1 MACSVLFQVIYRFS
15 PQPCSPLMLTRSA
28 RRNFCT
34 TMAFSVPS
42 CMFQLKTDP
51 LTGNSEWVVVQ
62 DCPGRNPPPPKSL
75 LSSTSYLDMLN
86 DSRRNKVFH
95 EAINKTITKPC
106 HVLDIGAGTGLLSMM
121 AARAMESNTS
131 LKCSSSGGMVSAC
144 ESYLPMVKLMRKVL
158 RLNGMEKKVRL
169 FHKRS
174 DELRVGVDLPSR
186 ADVLVS
192 EILDS
197 ELLGEGLIPTLQHA
211 HDELLSENP
220 LVIPCRATIY
230 GQLVQSSYLQSL
242 HDLHGCEAHASD
254 GIQLTPS
261 SLETVISVKRQQYA
275 MHCDSISDDLR
286 LLSEPFKVFEF
297 DFSKRPESQ
306 GETEFQIKTIVD
318 GTVNAVISW
327 WVLQLDHEGKLFY
340 STAPRWINAHSSGL
354 DVQTDSSGDSNW
366 CDHWKQCV
374 WFIPRGGM
382 PVFKDEHVFLQAVH
396 SDTDISYKLRN
407 AKLSR
412 ELVHELPEGSLILPP
427 ERTAIYGNKEWR
439 SMMLTAAR
447 NALKGKS
454 SPLCIV
460 ADDSLFWTILVASL
474 SRTSNVISFL
484 PGLRE
489 QGSLY
494 LQAVAYAN
502 GYSMDQ
508 IKVLGRGTKVL
519 TLDETNQRKVDL
531 LVGEPFYSGNDGMLP
546 WVNLRFWK
554 ERTILD
560 SILSD
565 EVVIMPCKGILKAC
579 AMSLPDLWRSRRCL
593 KQIEGFDHST
603 VNETLGA
610 CGDCLDINEASCF
623 PYFCWQCGETEEL
636 SEVVRV
642 MEFNLSNPISSCS
655 GKTKVRFTKTGV
667 CHGFALWID
676 WVMDADSSIVLSTG
690 PDQRYWKQ
698 GVKLLNSPV
707 PVSAHRSSE
716 VGESCST
723 EIEVIF
729 DASTGELTVKSA
741 FT

>member
-1 MACSVLFQVIYRFS
+1 MLSVVVFRLN
-15 PQPCSPLMLTRSA
+15 PHPRSLLIPA
-28 RRNFCT
+28 SNIRRNFST
-34 TMAFSVPS
+34 SMASS
-42 CMFQLKTDP
+42 LSNCMFQLKTDP

-62 DCPGRNPPPPKSL
+62 DEDEDSPGRKSL

-86 DSRRNKVFH
+86 DSRRNKLFH
-95 EAINKTITKPC
+95 QAIKKAITKPC
-106 HVLDIGAGTGLLSMM
+106 HVLDVGAGTGLLSMM
-121 AARAMESNTS
+121 AAKAMESSTS
-131 LKCSSSGGMVSAC
+131 SECSGSGGMVSAC
-144 ESYLPMVKLMRKVL
+144 ESYLPMVKLTRKVL

-211 HDELLSENP
+211 HDELLSQNP
-220 LVIPCRATIY
+220 LVVPCRATIY
-230 GQLVQSSYLQSL
+230 GQLVQSTQLQNL

-261 SLETVISVKRQQYA
+261 SLENIISIKRQQYA
-275 MHCDSISDDLR
+275 MHCDSISDIR

-297 DFSKRPESQ
+297 DFSQRPESQ
-306 GETEFQIKTIVD
+306 GVAEFHIKATND
-318 GTVNAVISW
+318 GTINAVISW
-327 WVLQLDHEGKLFY
+327 WVLQLDQEGQLLY
-340 STAPRWINAHSSGL
+340 STAPRWINAHSSAL
-354 DVQTDSSGDSNW
+354 DVQTNSPGDSNW

-374 WFIPRGGM
+374 WFIAAGGM
-382 PVFKDEHVFLQAVH
+382 PVLKDVHVFLQAVH
-396 SDTDISYKLRN
+396 SDISISYTLQN
-407 AKLSR
+407 AKLSK
-412 ELVHELPEGSLILPP
+412 ELADKLPEGSLILPP

-439 SMMLTAAR
+439 NLMLTAAR

-460 ADDSLFWTILVASL
+460 ADDSMFWTILFASL
-474 SRTSNVISFL
+474 SSSSRVISFF
-484 PGLRE
+484 PGLRDR
-489 QGSLY
+489 GSLY
-494 LQAVAYAN
+494 LKTVAHAN

-508 IKVLGRGTKVL
+508 IKVLGRKKAVL

-531 LVGEPFYSGNDGMLP
+531 FVGEPFYFGHEGMLP
-546 WVNLRFWK
+546 WANLRFWK
-554 ERTILD
+554 ERTMLE
-560 SILSD
+560 SILSED
-565 EVVIMPCKGILKAC
+565 VVIMPCKGILKAC
-579 AMSLPDLWRSRRCL
+579 AMSLPDLWRSRCFL

-610 CGDCLDINEASCF
+610 CGDCPDSKESPCL
-623 PYFCWQCGETEEL
+623 PYFIWQCGETKEL
-636 SEVVRV
+636 SEVVAV

-655 GKTKVRFTKTGV
+655 GKTKVRFTKSGV

-676 WVMDADSSIVLSTG
+676 WVMDANSNILVSTG

-698 GVKLLNSPV
+698 GVKLLNTPV
-707 PVSAHRSSE
+707 PVNTHISSE

-723 EIEVIF
+723 EIEAIF
-729 DASTGELTVKSA
+729 DPSTGELAIKSV